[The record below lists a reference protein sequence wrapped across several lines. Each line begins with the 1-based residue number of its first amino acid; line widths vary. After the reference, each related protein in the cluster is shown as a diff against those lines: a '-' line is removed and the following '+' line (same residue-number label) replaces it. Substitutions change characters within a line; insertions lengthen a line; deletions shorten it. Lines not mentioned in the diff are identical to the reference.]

1 MTTNPAVLT
10 GPVPGPAVA
19 NWTRL
24 SRALAEYRSYRT
36 TLAELHSLTEA
47 QLSDLGMRPDALR
60 AIARE
65 AARKN

>member
-1 MTTNPAVLT
+1 
-10 GPVPGPAVA
+10 
-19 NWTRL
+19 
-24 SRALAEYRSYRT
+24 LAEYRAYRT

-47 QLSDLGMRPDALR
+47 QLRDLGMRPDALR